1 MVMGESR
8 FDSGGNVKSTL
19 IEKELKQLEK
29 IKFKQVGIKL
39 FSKKKSNKLSSMR
52 WRWKKL
58 EKEMNKKWRL
68 SIRKK
73 KRKKNSF
80 KRKER

>member
-1 MVMGESR
+1 MGESR

-39 FSKKKSNKLSSMR
+39 FSKKKSNKLSNMR
-52 WRWKKL
+52 
-58 EKEMNKKWRL
+58 
-68 SIRKK
+68 
-73 KRKKNSF
+73 
-80 KRKER
+80 